1 MYSKKKKLIELAFEK
16 AKKEL
21 PNGSKTSVAS
31 YLSAFFEEKFGFSK
45 DERTFVRFYKAL
57 VEENSDYKIDAI
69 TLDHLS
75 IYTGYKNFSDFCE
88 NIKNEPVIQNF
99 GPVKISISENEEH
112 SHNLS
117 DSLSKIVVNIT
128 NAPVFNIPEFI
139 SKYKNSLGILGILIL
154 GGFFANNQGYF
165 IQKTGNGKIVRNED
179 TIITNQ
185 QSLIS
190 SLPPAPNIITGKK
203 NNDQKN
209 NIIQEI
215 KTKQC
220 MYWDTDHYEAVFC
233 NEKTNG
239 NPIVALN
246 EELILL
252 FRKIN
257 SPDTLT
263 IENAIGKVWYDK
275 TNKKIEF
282 FTHYGIHP
290 VNGKTLKPISKYI
303 LEKYSNN

>member
-1 MYSKKKKLIELAFEK
+1 
-16 AKKEL
+16 
-21 PNGSKTSVAS
+21 
-31 YLSAFFEEKFGFSK
+31 
-45 DERTFVRFYKAL
+45 
-57 VEENSDYKIDAI
+57 
-69 TLDHLS
+69 
-75 IYTGYKNFSDFCE
+75 
-88 NIKNEPVIQNF
+88 
-99 GPVKISISENEEH
+99 
-112 SHNLS
+112 
-117 DSLSKIVVNIT
+117 
-128 NAPVFNIPEFI
+128 
-139 SKYKNSLGILGILIL
+139 
-154 GGFFANNQGYF
+154 
-165 IQKTGNGKIVRNED
+165 
-179 TIITNQ
+179 
-185 QSLIS
+185 
-190 SLPPAPNIITGKK
+190 
-203 NNDQKN
+203 
-209 NIIQEI
+209 
-215 KTKQC
+215 